1 LYRDALG
8 SVLSFLPLR
17 ELAAALSVSKEW
29 SATVQFMRAMLTAD
43 ISSAALSP
51 LLASPALRRQVGQLG
66 QLDQFGRHKLKL
78 TFNDLYALS
87 PTFLRQLHTLR
98 LEIAEADGPAPLTLL
113 QQLPM
118 LRHLD
123 LKVSFEHTEQLAS
136 DLRSLTGLKRLRVA
150 GQWDTTSADCTA
162 LFIALLCDA
171 SEEQLQALQWCEFV
185 LVGLDFTDELTP
197 LLLRLPSLERLEANL
212 WCCTHFDFLA
222 ALPQLTSLDLYFR
235 YLSWMPDEAWES
247 LLAVFTS
254 NGLARLRTLSLHPG
268 PCSSDDLVQLLSHT
282 PSLTSLSLHEL
293 GWQVSSLA
301 FFLHLP
307 KLTQT
312 LTHLTLECSNR
323 WRLTATDL
331 SLLVRLQQLRTL
343 RLLHWPSAE
352 PDGLTAAYRAPFE
365 QRPCCV
371 LPHLEVF
378 EWTTV

>member
-1 LYRDALG
+1 
-8 SVLSFLPLR
+8 
-17 ELAAALSVSKEW
+17 
-29 SATVQFMRAMLTAD
+29 MLTAD
-43 ISSAALSP
+43 ISSAALGS
-51 LLASPALRRQVGQLG
+51 LLTSPALRRHVGELG
-66 QLDQFGRHKLKL
+66 QLDQFGRHKLNL
-78 TFNDLYALS
+78 TSNDELSALS
-87 PTFLRQLHTLR
+87 HALLRQLHTLR
-98 LEIAEADGPAPLTLL
+98 LELAETDGPAPLTLL

-123 LKVSFEHTEQLAS
+123 LKAAFHQHTKQFAA
-136 DLRSLTGLKRLRVA
+136 DLRSLSGLHRLRVA
-150 GQWDTTSADCTA
+150 GQWDTTSADCAA
-162 LFIALLCDA
+162 LFIALLRDA
-171 SEEQLQALQWCEFV
+171 PAEQLRTLQWREFV

-197 LLLRLPSLERLEANL
+197 LLPRLPSLERLEVNL

-222 ALPQLTSLDLYFR
+222 ALPRLTTLDLYFR
-235 YLSWMPDEAWES
+235 YLSWMPNDAWES

-268 PCSSDDLVQLLSHT
+268 RFSSNDLVKLLSHT
-282 PSLTSLSLHEL
+282 PSLTRLSLHEL
-293 GWQVSSLA
+293 GGQVSSLS
-301 FFLHLP
+301 FFVHLP
-307 KLTQT
+307 QLTAT
-312 LTHLTLECSNR
+312 LTHLTLECSGW

-343 RLLHWPSAE
+343 RLLNWPSTE